1 MRWAISVA
9 ILFGLL
15 ATNPDEAAVKSWL
28 AIQLRTEIS
37 KIADTTERSSLS
49 AAFESVSSAYLP
61 DFIDAAV
68 GVQRRDYWLFSIY
81 RLTPKGAAALWLE
94 LSGRETL
101 AREGL
106 CLIALAENFLP
117 CNSAAR
123 DLVEGRALDHH
134 AKSNGTP

>member
-1 MRWAISVA
+1 MRWAFSVA

-28 AIQLRTEIS
+28 AKQLRTEIS
-37 KIADTTERSSLS
+37 KIADNPERGSLS
-49 AAFESVSSAYLP
+49 ALFESVSSAYVP

-68 GVQRRDYWLFSIY
+68 GVHRRDYWLFSIY

-94 LSGRETL
+94 ISGRDTL

-106 CLIALAENFLP
+106 CLIAVAENFLP
-117 CNSAAR
+117 CNSAAKA
-123 DLVEGRALDHH
+123 LVEGRTEDHLPR
-134 AKSNGTP
+134 SRGTP